1 MICTTYSS
9 ARSLEKVTRKS
20 QVNQILIASLWDLY
34 HALFGE
40 VLGSTPWLFFF
51 FWGPRVVP
59 SLAVWCWQSSDKQN
73 RKRLLCL
80 FPVWNNERQWRGNRQ
95 SCTRPSALVFFGSV
109 SQNWSRTGPNCKE
122 GSHKPKLDMQNSQSL
137 LLFFFPNKERL
148 EFLGQASRRR
158 EQNWQTSRTT
168 NGEARKYLLGK
179 WQKRL
184 QSASGYLNNP
194 YKNSQTAPTTT
205 HGRSNQQAS
214 AEMTPLRPQGAPNH
228 CQLFFFLPQHAVVK
242 ARKAFS
248 SDRWEKRKK
257 RNEGYQSM
265 YRLILS
271 GVSKVYNLWST
282 VQEWLN

>member
-1 MICTTYSS
+1 MRFVPC
-9 ARSLEKVTRKS
+9 
-20 QVNQILIASLWDLY
+20 SLWW
-34 HALFGE
+34 G
-40 VLGSTPWLFFF
+40 PWVHSLAVFFF
-51 FWGPRVVP
+51 LGPRVVP

-95 SCTRPSALVFFGSV
+95 SCTRPSALVFFFGSV

-122 GSHKPKLDMQNSQSL
+122 GSYKPKLDMQNSQSL

-214 AEMTPLRPQGAPNH
+214 AEMTPLRPQGVPNH
-228 CQLFFFLPQHAVVK
+228 CSCSDSWADTPWAKGHGESSKNFGAFDLQWIDKFSSKLPCRVLKSSSRNFSKLLFPLLPCQGPWTGWPIPPFPSFLP
-242 ARKAFS
+242 
-248 SDRWEKRKK
+248 
-257 RNEGYQSM
+257 
-265 YRLILS
+265 S
-271 GVSKVYNLWST
+271 GL
-282 VQEWLN
+282 L